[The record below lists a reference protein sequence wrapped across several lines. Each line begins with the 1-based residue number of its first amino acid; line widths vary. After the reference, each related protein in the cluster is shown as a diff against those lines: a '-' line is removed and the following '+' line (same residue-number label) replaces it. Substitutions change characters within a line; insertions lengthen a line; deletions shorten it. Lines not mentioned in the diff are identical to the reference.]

1 MQAPYRHDVCRPK
14 PPGTLSSSNSEED
27 KNNPSLNVDI
37 LAEALD
43 KHPDL
48 RDAVV
53 LAIQELAAAAKT
65 AVKTDYSQED
75 EPVTKKNKEK

>member
-1 MQAPYRHDVCRPK
+1 MQAPYSHDRCRPK
-14 PPGTLSSSNSEED
+14 PPGTLASSSPDED
-27 KNNPSLNVDI
+27 NNRSLNADI

-53 LAIQELAAAAKT
+53 LAIQQLAAAKT
-65 AVKTDYSQED
+65 VTRTDSQEN
-75 EPVTKKNKEK
+75 PVTKKNNQEE

>member
-1 MQAPYRHDVCRPK
+1 MQAPYRHDACRPK
-14 PPGTLSSSNSEED
+14 PPGTLNSSNSED
-27 KNNPSLNVDI
+27 NPSLNVDI

-53 LAIQELAAAAKT
+53 LAVQELAAAAKT
-65 AVKTDYSQED
+65 ATKTDYSQED
-75 EPVTKKNKEK
+75 QPVTKKNKEK

>member
-1 MQAPYRHDVCRPK
+1 MQAPYRHDMCRLK
-14 PPGTLSSSNSEED
+14 FPGTAAANNCSNED
-27 KNNPSLNVDI
+27 NPSLNVDI

-53 LAIQELAAAAKT
+53 LAIQQLAAAIT
-65 AVKTDYSQED
+65 TTDSQK
-75 EPVTKKNKEK
+75 EPVTNKEE